1 VAFKKALTAASSSPT
16 SLSQLI
22 NAAVDN
28 VTIDEQLD
36 LLGLANRLRKL
47 GGGAVRTWT
56 MPAHNAT
63 VGDQSVLQLDDAQ
76 AQPIIDYF
84 KGIGSEPADPSPTP
98 GNAVPLAPA
107 APVDQTDSCG

>member
-1 VAFKKALTAASSSPT
+1 
-16 SLSQLI
+16 
-22 NAAVDN
+22 
-28 VTIDEQLD
+28 
-36 LLGLANRLRKL
+36 
-47 GGGAVRTWT
+47 

-84 KGIGSEPADPSPTP
+84 KGIGPEPADPTPTP

-107 APVDQTDSCG
+107 PPADQTDSCG